1 MKPLFIGILLFL
13 IWSSLSTWYYVCH
26 VNDFCDGPEVSQE
39 VSKLE
44 TQPETDSAAVAETEP
59 AEEITPLL
67 PENLIIHF
75 SYNRSDF
82 KSAEEISRFLSECKA
97 YLEKEPGSMLNI
109 TGHAD
114 ATGTET
120 YNQALGMKRAESV
133 KSYFVGQGIPAE
145 KIETSSMGESVPVAD
160 NATPQ
165 GKAKNRRTEIF
176 IKNQ

>member
-1 MKPLFIGILLFL
+1 MRSLFFGILLFL

-26 VNDFCDGPEVSQE
+26 VNDFCDGLEVTQQ

-44 TQPETDSAAVAETEP
+44 TQSISDSAEVAETEP
-59 AEEITPLL
+59 VEEITPL

-75 SYNRSDF
+75 AFDRSDF
-82 KSAEEISRFLSECKA
+82 KPVEETSRFLSECKA
-97 YLEKEPGSMLNI
+97 CLEKEPDTMLDI

-114 ATGTET
+114 ATGTAT
-120 YNQALGMKRAESV
+120 YNQALGMRRAENV

-145 KIETSSMGESVPVAD
+145 MIETSSMGESIPIAD

-165 GKAKNRRTEIF
+165 GRAKNRRTEIF

>member
-1 MKPLFIGILLFL
+1 MRPLFIGILLFL

-26 VNDFCDGPEVSQE
+26 VNDFCDGLEVSQQ
-39 VSKLE
+39 VSKPE

-59 AEEITPLL
+59 AEEITPL

-75 SYNRSDF
+75 AFNRSDF
-82 KSAEEISRFLSECKA
+82 KPGEETSRFLSECKA
-97 YLEKEPGSMLNI
+97 YLEKEPGTMIDI

-114 ATGTET
+114 ATGTAT

-145 KIETSSMGESVPVAD
+145 MIETSSMGESIPVAD

-165 GKAKNRRTEIF
+165 GRAKNRRTEIF

>member
-1 MKPLFIGILLFL
+1 MRPLFIGILLFL

-26 VNDFCDGPEVSQE
+26 VNDFCDGAEVSQQ
-39 VSKLE
+39 VSKPE
-44 TQPETDSAAVAETEP
+44 TQPETERAALAETEP

-67 PENLIIHF
+67 PENLIIYF
-75 SYNRSDF
+75 AFDRSDF
-82 KSAEEISRFLSECKA
+82 KSAEEMSRFLSEYKA
-97 YLEKEPGSMLNI
+97 YIEKEPDSMLDI

-114 ATGTET
+114 ATGTTT
-120 YNQALGMKRAESV
+120 YNHALGMRRAESV

-145 KIETSSMGESVPVAD
+145 MIETSSMGESLPVAD

-165 GKAKNRRTEIF
+165 GRAKNRRTEIF

>member
-13 IWSSLSTWYYVCH
+13 IWSSLSTWYYVCN
-26 VNDFCDGPEVSQE
+26 VNDFCEGPEVSQQ
-39 VSKLE
+39 VSQPE

-59 AEEITPLL
+59 AEEITPL

-75 SYNRSDF
+75 VFDRSDF
-82 KSAEEISRFLSECKA
+82 KPVEETSRFLSECKA
-97 YLEKEPGSMLNI
+97 YLEKKPGTMLYI

-114 ATGTET
+114 ATGTAT
-120 YNQALGMKRAESV
+120 YNQALGMRRAESV
-133 KSYFVGQGIPAE
+133 KSYFVEQGIPAE
-145 KIETSSMGESVPVAD
+145 MIETSSMGESVPVAD

-165 GKAKNRRTEIF
+165 GRAKNRRTEIF

>member
-1 MKPLFIGILLFL
+1 MRPLFIGILLFL

-26 VNDFCDGPEVSQE
+26 VNDFCDGPEVTQQ

-44 TQPETDSAAVAETEP
+44 TQSIADSAEVAENEP
-59 AEEITPLL
+59 VEEFIPL

-75 SYNRSDF
+75 AFDRSDF
-82 KSAEEISRFLSECKA
+82 KPEEETLRFLSECKA
-97 YLEKEPGSMLNI
+97 YFEKEPLTMLDI

-114 ATGTET
+114 ATGTAT
-120 YNQALGMKRAESV
+120 YNQALGMRRAENV
-133 KSYFVGQGIPAE
+133 KSYFVGQGIASE
-145 KIETSSMGESVPVAD
+145 MIETSSTGESEPVAD

-165 GKAKNRRTEIF
+165 GRAKNRRTEIF

>member
-1 MKPLFIGILLFL
+1 MRPLFIGILLFL

-26 VNDFCDGPEVSQE
+26 VNNFCDGLEVSQQ
-39 VSKLE
+39 VSKPE

-59 AEEITPLL
+59 AEEIKPL
-67 PENLIIHF
+67 PEKLIIHF
-75 SYNRSDF
+75 AFNRSDF
-82 KSAEEISRFLSECKA
+82 KPVVETSRFLSECKA
-97 YLEKEPGSMLNI
+97 WLETEPGTMLDI

-114 ATGTET
+114 AAGTAT
-120 YNQALGMKRAESV
+120 YNQALGMRRAESV

-145 KIETSSMGESVPVAD
+145 MIETSSMGESVPVAD

-165 GKAKNRRTEIF
+165 GRAKNRRTEIF

>member
-1 MKPLFIGILLFL
+1 MRPQFIGILLFL

-26 VNDFCDGPEVSQE
+26 VNDFCDGLEVTQQ

-44 TQPETDSAAVAETEP
+44 TQSITDSAEVAETEP
-59 AEEITPLL
+59 VEEITHL

-75 SYNRSDF
+75 AFDRSDF
-82 KSAEEISRFLSECKA
+82 KPVEETSRFLSECKA
-97 YLEKEPGSMLNI
+97 YLEKEPGAKIDI

-114 ATGTET
+114 ATGTTT
-120 YNQALGMKRAESV
+120 YNQALGMRRAESV

-145 KIETSSMGESVPVAD
+145 MIVSSSMGESVPVAD

-165 GKAKNRRTEIF
+165 GRAKNRRTEIF